1 MVHVELATWNALPDG
16 LSVDCDEVALIRPSV
31 TGRAFQA
38 GRPGAANWVVHVV
51 LATFR
56 SPSPAAVSGHRING
70 RSENGIRDSH
80 VPVVS
85 RHGWYSIGADISF
98 FSS

>member
-1 MVHVELATWNALPDG
+1 MRWPSSVHQSLEEHSRREG
-16 LSVDCDEVALIRPSV
+16 LER
-31 TGRAFQA
+31 Q
-38 GRPGAANWVVHVV
+38 NWVVHVV